1 MIRGILDGKLDH
13 NVNSL
18 PFVYNDFNYC
28 YEPNFFDWLEANF
41 CNDEHMEF
49 WEKFNDTCFTGDIHR
64 MSEDE
69 LISIMSKTW
78 DKWIEYKESMG
89 ESNEIPPK
97 PEWLITAEDTEY
109 IELDDIV
116 L

>member
-1 MIRGILDGKLDH
+1 MIRGILNGKLDQS
-13 NVNSL
+13 VNSL
-18 PFVYNDFNYC
+18 PFVYNGDSYC
-28 YEPNFFDWLEANF
+28 YEPNFFDWMEAKF

-49 WEKFNDTCFTGDIHR
+49 WEKFNDTCFSGDIHR

-78 DKWIEYKESMG
+78 DKWIESGYGHES
-89 ESNEIPPK
+89 IPK
-97 PEWLITAEDTEY
+97 PDWLSSNVDY